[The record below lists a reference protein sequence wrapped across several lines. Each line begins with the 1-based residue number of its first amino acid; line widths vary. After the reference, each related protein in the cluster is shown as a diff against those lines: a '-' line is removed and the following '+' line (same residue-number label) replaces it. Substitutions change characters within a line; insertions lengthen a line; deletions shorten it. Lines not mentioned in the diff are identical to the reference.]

1 MIIFTAEI
9 LKPEK
14 YPNAAYVLV
23 PGDVKSIF
31 GSLKP
36 KVKIYYDSLLYR
48 GSIANMGFGSMVIIP
63 KDTEKRE
70 VEVPEPLLRELEKN
84 NLIAEF
90 NSLSYTNRKELARS
104 IITAKRQET
113 KDRRMQK
120 ALEFILEKSKKK

>member
-63 KDTEKRE
+63 KDIRAKIGKTHGDLVQVEILVDTEKT
-70 VEVPEPLLRELEKN
+70 
-84 NLIAEF
+84 IA
-90 NSLSYTNRKELARS
+90 AR
-104 IITAKRQET
+104 T
-113 KDRRMQK
+113 
-120 ALEFILEKSKKK
+120 